1 MILTGKKRATSDT
14 TPLQK
19 KQTKTKKKKN
29 KLSGTKIEFQ
39 I

>member
-19 KQTKTKKKKN
+19 KQTKTKKKN

>member
-19 KQTKTKKKKN
+19 KQTKTKKN